1 MSTIPKAL
9 RPEIV
14 LPASYPLVSL
24 VTVGAPRTITPAAL
38 DQAAV
43 ESMIDEMNDAVR
55 SSRAA
60 EQEPLVRASEPV
72 PGFVTV
78 TVGRGQLTEVER
90 QVVDAA
96 HRAPD
101 RYRVEFTDHLPH
113 GVETACDY
121 TPDINCDTPLRGSV
135 RISRDNATH
144 TPNCTASF
152 VVRSRVD
159 DAPYVLTAGRC
170 RETDDVWARFA
181 NGDPHRIGPWWNSE
195 SGDDTDVGIVR
206 VANPSGWVFGWPIIT
221 LAPNHGP
228 NDNDLI
234 RVVGE
239 PMVGDRI
246 CFTAGNGDLATYVGG
261 TFDGGRTDCGT
272 VDDR

>member
-1 MSTIPKAL
+1 MTVFETSNTLVADFSGRRIFHEDSA
-9 RPEIV
+9 RVVVAISDEAMA
-14 LPASYPLVSL
+14 PAFRQHYATYGVD
-24 VTVGAPRTITPAAL
+24 VEITPAAL

-43 ESMIDEMNDAVR
+43 ESMIDEINDAVR

-72 PGFVTV
+72 PGFLTV

-159 DAPYVLTAGRC
+159 DASYVLTAGHC

-181 NGDPHRIGPWWNSE
+181 KR
-195 SGDDTDVGIVR
+195 
-206 VANPSGWVFGWPIIT
+206 
-221 LAPNHGP
+221 
-228 NDNDLI
+228 
-234 RVVGE
+234 
-239 PMVGDRI
+239 
-246 CFTAGNGDLATYVGG
+246 
-261 TFDGGRTDCGT
+261 
-272 VDDR
+272 